1 MSARDEL
8 IAALWRDVDPYAELP
23 SVPPEKGGWST
34 STHPYLSEAIAEL
47 RPKIIVEVGVW
58 KGMSTL
64 HMAQTVKA
72 LELDCA
78 IIAVDTWLGSA
89 EHWLGAS
96 LPRKGG
102 YLTAYFTFMANVL
115 AHKQQ
120 DVVVPMPLDS
130 VNAASVMQYL
140 KVAPDII
147 HLDAGHD
154 YCSTRCDL
162 VAWWPVLR
170 GGGILIGDDYY
181 TDGSWP
187 GVRRA
192 WDDFSA
198 TGTIGTVEHSS
209 GKCRVRKPVHE

>member
-1 MSARDEL
+1 
-8 IAALWRDVDPYAELP
+8 
-23 SVPPEKGGWST
+23 
-34 STHPYLSEAIAEL
+34 LSEAIAEL

-102 YLTAYFTFMANVL
+102 YPTAYFTFMANVL

-140 KVAPDII
+140 KVASDII

-170 GGGILIGDDYY
+170 GGGILIEDDYY

-187 GVRRA
+187 GTHADVLA
-192 WDDFSA
+192 GAALLVSA
-198 TGTIGTVEHSS
+198 NGARHAVEHRPLREQQDLSIRNTLV
-209 GKCRVRKPVHE
+209 GDDPA